1 MKKTLTIL
9 ALSMT
14 IIGTLPISY
23 ALTTGQIDNQKD
35 INHETVTQILN
46 KKANKDAIW
55 DAKAND
61 LTNRYYNNIKT
72 CEPAHFDQ
80 YIDFFGLKISIK
92 ADINGWIDNK
102 CNYTFSGKIG
112 GLGKDIK
119 EVFEVNIADQ
129 TINKFEPKF
138 ECNFT
143 KSDLENI
150 VTVIKEASA
159 SDNEIISQTLQSPEK
174 KYSKNNTHELTKN
187 EEKLLS
193 TLTNG
198 KTCKLLNKDELMN
211 NFTEIMESGD
221 L

>member
-1 MKKTLTIL
+1 MKKLLTTIVLTTAIL
-9 ALSMT
+9 
-14 IIGTLPISY
+14 GTLPITY
-23 ALTTGQIDNQKD
+23 ALTNTQIDNQKD
-35 INHETVTQILN
+35 INHDTVTQILS

-55 DAKAND
+55 EAKANE
-61 LTNRYYNNIKT
+61 LTTRYYNNIKT
-72 CEPAHFDQ
+72 CEPAHFNQ
-80 YIDFFGLKISIK
+80 YIDIFGLKISIK

-119 EVFEVNIADQ
+119 DVFEIDIADK
-129 TINKFEPKF
+129 TINRFEPKF

-159 SDNEIISQTLQSPEK
+159 SDNEAISQVLQSPEK
-174 KYSKNNTHELTKN
+174 KYTKNNSSELTKN

-211 NFTEIMESGD
+211 NFSEIMESGD